1 MGNGD
6 VVRVGRARV
15 PLSLVREWVAA
26 YTDVGKNQS
35 GVSGYAFPAYDRFDG
50 GPGDPARLTDGDLL
64 APTLLNVKVKI
75 RSFYGLEAVRTT
87 LENALSDEA
96 LATPLAEQTEDEV
109 RRTVPALYAVLD
121 GEHRPWGIK
130 GTKLSKV
137 MHRKRPE
144 AVVLHDRWVQACYLG
159 DGAPVPG
166 ARSRRSWGEYMSL
179 LTLAVR
185 ADLRDQAE
193 VLDSIAQVAPEDITR
208 VRLLDIIAWH
218 AQGRD
223 LVGAAA

>member
-1 MGNGD
+1 MGKGD

-26 YTDVGKNQS
+26 YTDVDKNQS
-35 GVSGYAFPAYDRFDG
+35 GASGYAFPAYDRFDG
-50 GPGDPARLTDGDLL
+50 GPGGPATLTDGDLL

-75 RSFYGLEAVRTT
+75 RSFYGLEAIRPT
-87 LENALSDEA
+87 LEKALSDEA

-121 GEHRPWGIK
+121 GEHRPWGIQ

-137 MHRKRPE
+137 MHRKRP
-144 AVVLHDRWVQACYLG
+144 ASVVLHDRWVYACYVG
-159 DGAPVPG
+159 GGAPVPR
-166 ARSRRSWGEYMSL
+166 APRRTWAQYMTL

-185 ADLRDQAE
+185 AELRDQAE